1 MIQSLIVVNEPTD
14 GNNYQPLS
22 QTEETAIANEKNTK
36 TKKTGF
42 LEAHS
47 LAIKSLLTSLNV
59 IWYVSFM
66 VNIENQKSVSKNLTI
81 QSNGQTAAQYSLTA
95 NIAGA
100 FAMAAGVFLTARSL
114 YQLMKKKGNLTPSE
128 QAQKKTYASEIV
140 ATLTLYGAYFL
151 NTFKQKE
158 VASLFVSATS
168 AMNFSMGSGIFIAG
182 NIFFMAT
189 TAYRYHQGQKELS
202 DLCNSQEITA
212 ILSKTS
218 PKDTFNYDYES
229 LKTTN
234 EKIDYLERALGFK
247 QSNVKSTTS
256 NIDDLQNQL
265 DNNPQLKKELTK
277 NYLKIKNQQFNQKRE
292 RNNFLYLSATL
303 PLTIFLGVFPPGF
316 VATVVVLTTM
326 MVSKFAFDYFQN
338 KKNAK
343 EINEIKESIIDP
355 AENRE
360 SLSDVTSVEINEI
373 KESID
378 DPAETK
384 KSFAS
389 KLAAK
394 WNAFKKQ
401 NESNTPVKDNSESS
415 HVQRKKIKEDI
426 FNPTVPKET
435 LTSRTSSKWSTSE
448 QEVSQVT
455 HAQSS
460 NEGTMDS
467 HYHDN
472 NKDSLLFRSSSRGS
486 TFNTELNNR
495 ASEQQ
500 GRLSHNKQTSNAK
513 LEDSFTQGREN
524 GRNLFRK

>member
-14 GNNYQPLS
+14 SNNYQPLS

-212 ILSKTS
+212 ILSKIS

-229 LKTTN
+229 LKTIN

-360 SLSDVTSVEINEI
+360 SLSDVTSVEKNQTEENIV
-373 KESID
+373 
-378 DPAETK
+378 DPAETN

-394 WNAFKKQ
+394 RNAFKKQ
-401 NESNTPVKDNSESS
+401 NDSS
-415 HVQRKKIKEDI
+415 HVQRKEIKEDI
-426 FNPTVPKET
+426 LNPKVPKET

-472 NKDSLLFRSSSRGS
+472 NKDPFSFRSPSRGN
-486 TFNTELNNR
+486 TFNTELTNR

-500 GRLSHNKQTSNAK
+500 GRQSHDKQTSDAEP
-513 LEDSFTQGREN
+513 EDRFTQGREN